1 MDETAEVPKDGNTR
15 LKILDVYKGIAI
27 LGVIITHVVLLQNGM
42 GGKAGDTSAI
52 VQFLFSGL
60 IMFMVIS
67 GYFYKPGSSFLHN
80 VKKRVVTLL
89 VVYFAAIVVMTS
101 VMYLYLLIIGYDLSS
116 YDPVDVIV
124 KVAFGKANFVD
135 MTSDEFFDLMQPM
148 APFEVTVM
156 MYYLGILALGYLI
169 FYAIADRVLKDWRM
183 AVVAILILFGITSLY
198 MEFVHIQLPLFAYY
212 APMVAGFLLVGA
224 MLSKVRFAEMLET
237 GYRTRNFWL
246 VLIMATV
253 LSALCLLLFPAQTDV
268 VYGRIGTGPLRVYTF
283 AATSLSC
290 GIVQL
295 YVALLFSK
303 IPGISHLFND
313 MGKNII
319 YLFLLHMLVAKM
331 LIAPFVELPADK
343 FIPLGFMP
351 ALALAFGT
359 IAVILV
365 LSHVY
370 KRIRPGL
377 IERVSAAGRNPK
389 AQQRCRP
396 TRSRRRSAS
405 ENARFSLRATIL
417 RGNPSPAACS

>member
-1 MDETAEVPKDGNTR
+1 MDEAAEVPKDGGNTR
-15 LKILDVYKGIAI
+15 LRILDVYKGIAI

-116 YDPVDVIV
+116 YDLVDVIV

-156 MYYLGILALGYLI
+156 MYYLGIL
-169 FYAIADRVLKDWRM
+169 ADRVLKDWRM

-224 MLSKVRFAEMLET
+224 LLSKVRFAEMLET

-246 VLIMATV
+246 VLIIATV

-295 YVALLFSK
+295 YVVLLLSK
-303 IPGISHLFND
+303 IPGVSHLFND

-365 LSHVY
+365 ISHIY
-370 KRIRPGL
+370 RRIRPGL
-377 IERVSAAGRNPK
+377 IEKVSTAGRNPK
-389 AQQRCRP
+389 AQQ
-396 TRSRRRSAS
+396 
-405 ENARFSLRATIL
+405 
-417 RGNPSPAACS
+417 